1 MIAVSAPAKLSV
13 ANCVRETG
21 NSRVDGI
28 VVTPSQFWVSALRV
42 CHFCLLNESVGA
54 TPFVDW
60 LMW

>member
-1 MIAVSAPAKLSV
+1 MIAVPAPAKLSV

-28 VVTPSQFWVSALRV
+28 VTPSQFWVSALRV

-60 LMW
+60 LAW